1 MDVEVLNIFTPVID
15 RGDDLRGQWDQRKRQ
30 GMIPDMFFPTSGK
43 LADIKTMSC
52 CKSHYSPAR
61 FRQAVQHDAVRVRQG
76 TVHAEYMK
84 KARTIDEDFNGYP
97 SFDNQP
103 GPVQLKLTS
112 FGRVKGLVCGAFGE
126 GSPDLHKLCDKIAD
140 VAASTKFMEMGAI
153 SMKTAKS
160 RASRYVFRTVGI
172 EMIRGTAALRNYRMD
187 MVLAGNASAK
197 AAAARR
203 VWSRNRWEQEQEAYF
218 YSHSYGSHAH
228 EQPW

>member
-1 MDVEVLNIFTPVID
+1 MAGDHWRQRHDALKHVLQNVCHWAEVPVDVEVLNIFTPVID

-30 GMIPDMFFPTSGK
+30 GMIPYMFFPTSGK
-43 LADIKTMSC
+43 LT
-52 CKSHYSPAR
+52 
-61 FRQAVQHDAVRVRQG
+61 
-76 TVHAEYMK
+76 
-84 KARTIDEDFNGYP
+84 ARTIDEDFNGYP

-112 FGRVKGLVCGAFGE
+112 FGRVKGLVCGEFGE

-140 VAASTKFMEMGAI
+140 VAASTKFMEMDAI